1 MIGTGRRGGRP
12 LMAMFAILAAWIGVR
27 ASFWELPFALPPPG
41 GLFADVQTDTGV
53 RTRRFPIVD
62 SGRSGS
68 FGGVEADTLQQLHE
82 DLVAVQRGVVLPGVA
97 GRHGVIGGSRA
108 VLPDRAAGQLARSNL
123 SASHQLLYAAAFAF
137 APTYDRLP
145 GAAPGDRDA
154 QRWDIVSPLSQP
166 RSGPSRADRWAA
178 DAWLLVRQGGSGPL
192 LASVDPASYG
202 SNQIGAVVRYSL
214 APSSALQPQAY
225 ARASKALVPG
235 GESEAAAGVS
245 IGLARSFPLRVH
257 GELRVTDRPGGTEV
271 RPAAFVVTGLPR
283 RKVGPMIEAE
293 GYLQA
298 GYVGGDYA
306 TGFVDGRAIVEA
318 PVIRSE
324 RGQVAIGGGVWGG
337 AQRGAARLDLGPTAS
352 ATLSTGRTTLRGSVD
367 YRLRVAGDA
376 VPGDGLAV
384 TLAASF

>member
-1 MIGTGRRGGRP
+1 MTTQGRRGGRP
-12 LMAMFAILAAWIGVR
+12 LIALFAILAVWVGVR
-27 ASFWELPFALPPPG
+27 AIFWELPFALPAPSGLFTKARTDGMGEASGTAFANGEGALQVAAVRRLRPKMTAAHWDAVRAEGAGPG
-41 GLFADVQTDTGV
+41 GG
-53 RTRRFPIVD
+53 
-62 SGRSGS
+62 GRASL
-68 FGGVEADTLQQLHE
+68 AILAH
-82 DLVAVQRGVVLPGVA
+82 P
-97 GRHGVIGGSRA
+97 
-108 VLPDRAAGQLARSNL
+108 AAAAQLARSNL

-137 APTYDRLP
+137 APSYDRLSQAEQR
-145 GAAPGDRDA
+145 GSGDQSAPLPWSQA
-154 QRWDIVSPLSQP
+154 SAPPSSPARWS
-166 RSGPSRADRWAA
+166 A
-178 DAWLLVRQGGSGPL
+178 DAWLLVRQGGSGPV
-192 LASVDPASYG
+192 LASVGPASYG
-202 SNQIGAVVRYSL
+202 GNQLGAVVRYSL
-214 APSSALQPQAY
+214 APRSSLQPQAY
-225 ARASKALVPG
+225 ARASKGLMPG

-298 GYVGGDYA
+298 GYVGGDYE

-324 RGQVAIGGGVWGG
+324 RGQVALGGGVWGG

-352 ATLSTGRTTLRGSVD
+352 ATLATGRATVRGSVD

>member
-1 MIGTGRRGGRP
+1 MTTKGRRGGRP
-12 LMAMFAILAAWIGVR
+12 LIALFAILAVWIGVR
-27 ASFWELPFALPPPG
+27 ATFWELPFALPAPG
-41 GLFADVQTDTGV
+41 ELFAKARTDGMEEMPGTAFANGEGALQVAAV
-53 RTRRFPIVD
+53 RRLHAEMAPAHRDAVRAD
-62 SGRSGS
+62 GAGLGSWGRASL
-68 FGGVEADTLQQLHE
+68 AILAH
-82 DLVAVQRGVVLPGVA
+82 P
-97 GRHGVIGGSRA
+97 
-108 VLPDRAAGQLARSNL
+108 AATAQLARSNL
-123 SASHQLLYAAAFAF
+123 SANHQLLYAAAFAF
-137 APTYDRLP
+137 APSYDRLSQAEQR
-145 GAAPGDRDA
+145 GSGDQRAALPWSQA
-154 QRWDIVSPLSQP
+154 SAHPPSPARWS
-166 RSGPSRADRWAA
+166 A

-235 GESEAAAGVS
+235 GESEAAAGAS
-245 IGLARSFPLRVH
+245 IGLVRSFPLRVH

-283 RKVGPMIEAE
+283 RKVGPVVEAE

-324 RGQVAIGGGVWGG
+324 RGQVAIGGGAWGG
-337 AQRGAARLDLGPTAS
+337 AQRGATRLDLGPTAS
-352 ATLSTGRTTLRGSVD
+352 ATLTTGRTTLRGSVD

>member
-1 MIGTGRRGGRP
+1 MIGPSRRGGRP
-12 LMAMFAILAAWIGVR
+12 LMAMFAILTAWIGVR
-27 ASFWELPFALPPPG
+27 ASLWELPFALPPPG

-53 RTRRFPIVD
+53 RTRRFPIAD
-62 SGRSGS
+62 SGRAGS
-68 FGGVEADTLQQLHE
+68 FDGVEANALQQLHD
-82 DLVAVQRGVVLPGVA
+82 DLVAVQRGAVLPGGA
-97 GRHGVIGGSRA
+97 GQGGVTGGSRA

-123 SASHQLLYAAAFAF
+123 SANHQLLYAAAFAF
-137 APTYDRLP
+137 APTYDRP
-145 GAAPGDRDA
+145 FEAAPEDRDA
-154 QRWDIVSPLSQP
+154 QRWDIVLASPKP
-166 RSGPSRADRWAA
+166 RSGASRADRWAA
-178 DAWLLVRQGGSGPL
+178 DAWLLVRQGGAGPL
-192 LASVDPASYG
+192 LATGDPASYG
-202 SNQIGAVVRYSL
+202 SDQIGAVLRYSP
-214 APSSALQPQAY
+214 APKSALQPQAY

-235 GESEAAAGVS
+235 GESEAAAGAS

-257 GELRVTDRPGGTEV
+257 GELRVTDRPDGTEV

-283 RKVGPMIEAE
+283 RKVGLMIEAE
-293 GYLQA
+293 GYLQG

-324 RGQVAIGGGVWGG
+324 RGQVAIGGGAWGG

-352 ATLSTGRTTLRGSVD
+352 VTLATGSTTLRGSVD